1 MKKIILT
8 VFAATSLLLY
18 STPSF
23 AFSISVGVPVGS
35 TITGEKPS
43 AWASQ
48 FESEGVSGYFLGV
61 QLPFSVGL
69 GLDSYKTN
77 LKVDP
82 GESELKLATSMYNLY
97 YQLPVP
103 VINLIIGIGTG
114 KHTMECATCKEGY
127 LDPFTWDS
135 TGDGTKDKTSYWNS
149 GYKSGSVS
157 QWYASIGMPIMP
169 LFDIHLSYRSITS
182 KKVVYQGNSTKKDL
196 SSNVTGIGFAFNF

>member
-35 TITGEKPS
+35 TITGEVP
-43 AWASQ
+43 AGWTQ

-61 QLPFSVGL
+61 QLPFAVGL

-82 GESELKLATSMYNLY
+82 GESELKLATSMYNLF

-103 VINLIIGIGTG
+103 VVSLILGLGTG
-114 KHTMECATCKEGY
+114 NSNYDCPGCAEI
-127 LDPFTWDS
+127 F
-135 TGDGTKDKTSYWNS
+135 DKGAAT
-149 GYKSGSVS
+149 
-157 QWYASIGMPIMP
+157 QWYTSIGFPIIP
-169 LFDIHLSYRSITS
+169 FFDIHLSYRSITS
-182 KKVVYQGNSTKKDL
+182 KNIKDPDG
-196 SSNVTGIGFAFNF
+196 SKYDVSGTVTGIGLAFNF

>member
-23 AFSISVGVPVGS
+23 AFSLSVGMPVGS
-35 TITGEKPS
+35 TITGEKP
-43 AWASQ
+43 AGWATNYK
-48 FESEGVSGYFLGV
+48 SEGVSGYFLGV

-77 LKVDP
+77 LKVSP

-127 LDPFTWDS
+127 MSSFWYDTDNDGIDDS
-135 TGDGTKDKTSYWNS
+135 VESYNT

-182 KKVVYQGNSTKKDL
+182 KKVVYQSNSTKFDL